1 MVTSI
6 QLDNKTKARLEKMK
20 SFPKES
26 YDDVVNRLLNVAND
40 DEGVLSKQTIKN
52 IEQGIADIKAGRV
65 YTSEQV
71 KKRLGLK

>member
-40 DEGVLSKQTIKN
+40 DEGILSKHTIKN
-52 IEQGIADIKAGRV
+52 IEKSLAEIKAGKV
-65 YTSEQV
+65 VSHEQV
-71 KKRLGLK
+71 KKRLGMK

>member
-6 QLDNKTKARLEKMK
+6 QLENKTKARLEKMK

-26 YDDVVNRLLNVAND
+26 YDDVVNRLLNIAED

-52 IEQGIADIKAGRV
+52 IEKSIAEIKAGKII
-65 YTSEQV
+65 SHKDV
-71 KKRLGLK
+71 KQKLGLK